1 MANPN
6 LALLTQ
12 MAHAMGS
19 LREQVVFVGGCA
31 TGLLLTQ
38 PEAADVR
45 ATEDVDAIVEVFTLA
60 GYHRLAKT
68 LQALGF
74 KQTMEDNTPPF
85 RWFWRQMQLDLVPLE
100 EKVLGFANR
109 WYKPAF
115 AASMTTE
122 LAPGLLLKHLSAPY
136 FLATKLEAFNDR
148 GNNDIYLSHDLED
161 ILTVVDGRAELL
173 VELDAAPQDVRVF
186 VANALHTVQQHPDFL
201 NVLPGI
207 VSQPQRAGLVLQRL
221 QQLTSLESR

>member
-136 FLATKLEAFNDR
+136 FLATKLWRRSMIAVTTTFTSAM
-148 GNNDIYLSHDLED
+148 ILKTSSPWWMVAPSCCLSWVL
-161 ILTVVDGRAELL
+161 R
-173 VELDAAPQDVRVF
+173 RKMCVF
-186 VANALHTVQQHPDFL
+186 SWPTLYIRCCNIRTF
-201 NVLPGI
+201 
-207 VSQPQRAGLVLQRL
+207 
-221 QQLTSLESR
+221 

>member
-38 PEAADVR
+38 PEVADVR

-68 LQALGF
+68 LRRLGSNRPWKTIRHHF
-74 KQTMEDNTPPF
+74 AGSGGRCSLIWC
-85 RWFWRQMQLDLVPLE
+85 RWRKRF
-100 EKVLGFANR
+100 
-109 WYKPAF
+109 
-115 AASMTTE
+115 
-122 LAPGLLLKHLSAPY
+122 
-136 FLATKLEAFNDR
+136 
-148 GNNDIYLSHDLED
+148 
-161 ILTVVDGRAELL
+161 
-173 VELDAAPQDVRVF
+173 
-186 VANALHTVQQHPDFL
+186 
-201 NVLPGI
+201 
-207 VSQPQRAGLVLQRL
+207 
-221 QQLTSLESR
+221 